1 MLFNAVDTLSS
12 ARVTK
17 LADALL
23 LLECVVCIKAL
34 MNNKLGMERLVQ
46 QANDFGRKLVRG
58 ESASS
63 LRVSQ

>member
-1 MLFNAVDTLSS
+1 MLFHAVDTLSS

-58 ESASS
+58 GSASS